1 MSGMCSAAWLSP
13 FPFLGVGM
21 EYIRFAREEPQL
33 YRLLFLTPAA
43 DENSG
48 VGAAMRQSVALLRPS
63 LQAFYHLDEAA
74 AERYA
79 FDMLLVAHGLASLI
93 VSGACS
99 YTDEQIRRIFTHYS
113 LALCK
118 AYKEVPG
125 FTDDTYDREAV
136 FGALV
141 PHGKD

>member
-1 MSGMCSAAWLSP
+1 M
-13 FPFLGVGM
+13 
-21 EYIRFAREEPQL
+21 
-33 YRLLFLTPAA
+33 
-43 DENSG
+43 
-48 VGAAMRQSVALLRPS
+48 
-63 LQAFYHLDEAA
+63 
-74 AERYA
+74 
-79 FDMLLVAHGLASLI
+79 I

-141 PHGKD
+141 PHGKA

>member
-1 MSGMCSAAWLSP
+1 MPPKVKFTKDEIIQAALN
-13 FPFLGVGM
+13 V
-21 EYIRFAREEPQL
+21 ARVKGASSVST
-33 YRLLFLTPAA
+33 RDIAA
-43 DENSG
+43 E
-48 VGAAMRQSVALLRPS
+48 

-141 PHGKD
+141 PHGKA

>member
-1 MSGMCSAAWLSP
+1 
-13 FPFLGVGM
+13 
-21 EYIRFAREEPQL
+21 
-33 YRLLFLTPAA
+33 
-43 DENSG
+43 
-48 VGAAMRQSVALLRPS
+48 MRQSVALLRPS

-141 PHGKD
+141 PHGKA